1 MYTAEKI
8 EGDKFKVK
16 ISLTAQEWN
25 EYVNQAYEQNKG
37 KFSVQGFRRGKVP
50 KKVIEQNYGA
60 DIFFDDAL
68 QLAFSK
74 EYGDM
79 LAKETEIEP
88 VDHPDVSLEKFD
100 SDGLVLNV
108 TVQSMP
114 EVKLGKYKGLE
125 IDSVKGEVE
134 EKQVENNDKT
144 VTGKKEIFLPRTG
157 S

>member
-37 KFSVQGFRRGKVP
+37 KFSVQGFRKGKVP

-68 QLAFSK
+68 QLAF
-74 EYGDM
+74 
-79 LAKETEIEP
+79 LRNTEIC
-88 VDHPDVSLEKFD
+88 
-100 SDGLVLNV
+100 
-108 TVQSMP
+108 
-114 EVKLGKYKGLE
+114 
-125 IDSVKGEVE
+125 
-134 EKQVENNDKT
+134 
-144 VTGKKEIFLPRTG
+144 
-157 S
+157 